1 MKPDK
6 TKKTDMKK
14 VDIKP
19 VFMVAERK
27 TIKEAENYFITLQDT
42 IQDKEAKFVMFVAF
56 YVLWNTL
63 ANNYDVYLKENKEE
77 NKK

>member
-1 MKPDK
+1 MKPNK
-6 TKKTDMKK
+6 TKIDMKK
-14 VDIKP
+14 IDIQP
-19 VFMVAERK
+19 VVMVAERK

-42 IQDKEAKFVMFVAF
+42 IQDKDAKFVMFVAF

-63 ANNYDVYLKENKEE
+63 ANNYEVYLKEDKKG